1 MNTTF
6 EPLTFYGA
14 TDTNTTIAEIGDECN
29 DFYILGLTV
38 FVGVVA
44 LVSECMSLS
53 KCGGE
58 SNGIIDAIKNCLKKE
73 IKEKKEE
80 QEEEV

>member
-6 EPLTFYGA
+6 KPITFYGT
-14 TDTNTTIAEIGDECN
+14 TDTNITGGDECN

-38 FVGVVA
+38 LTGAVA

-73 IKEKKEE
+73 IKEKQEEKEE
-80 QEEEV
+80 EKV